1 MPMNNP
7 FLSFG
12 ALNRDSPSIRL
23 IYKSR
28 YPPTRRIQYENSS
41 SDIRRENRKPEMLHF
56 DKIAVLIF
64 VVMVSF
70 VDGQA
75 ATGLP
80 LVGPIVDPLLGPVL
94 GPLLGPLLVTVDET
108 LEEVLGG
115 GLLGIL

>member
-1 MPMNNP
+1 MNNP